1 MLEARLN
8 PSFRYVHEPLS
19 AYEDVLPS
27 LGNDQIG
34 AELQSRLLHSQGGA
48 FLISGFR
55 GVGKSTMVL
64 RVLDQIVAAAPPGD
78 IVIPVWLSV
87 ARSTTTER
95 LLFAV
100 VRRVFEGLADLAV
113 LDRLSPETRHALLVA
128 YMRTSLSFK
137 ETQSE
142 ARERSAG
149 LDLGAGKGA
158 GPIANFAIP
167 KLTMSAKRSHALA
180 TEAAFLAYSETDA
193 EYDLMRIVSLVR
205 RQSLT
210 SPVNR
215 SRWRLMARRRAAAL
229 PRDAGRLRLII
240 VLDEVDKLTAE
251 DTGLDLI
258 EELLS
263 GIKNVLTMSGAHF
276 LIVAGPDLHD
286 RAVRD
291 TARGNGVYESV
302 FGWQMYVPCMWEAA
316 ERLMAD
322 VIRPDPARTG
332 YAVNDPGQL
341 EAFIRY
347 LRFKARGV
355 PRRLL
360 QEFNSYVIWVQDA
373 PVLRIDDIDMQ
384 RVEFYARIEEI
395 MRDYFAR
402 SGTTRLFPV
411 PIDED
416 RRRLGSYYVA
426 DWVLRSDGEPF
437 SAADLLREGDD
448 TNFDPMLR
456 ISHGRVVRVLDHLTD
471 RGILE
476 VVRES
481 KADGTVFPDVGEA
494 AAKVYQLA
502 EQIRLTLLGL
512 AVQHET
518 ERVAEDMS
526 ISLIA
531 PIGNFP
537 HAPGAAAPGP
547 RSSPVTQFTGP
558 RPVMQPPPIKVL
570 ADRYELTRLLGQGGM
585 GSVYAGTDR
594 LTGQPVAVKMLR
606 SSLTDNPQALLR
618 ARREAELA
626 MRLRH
631 PQLVQTLDVTDDPDG
646 SPVLV
651 MELLDGST
659 LARQIEQIKHMD
671 GYEAVTIGKLIA
683 DALEYLAGAGVAR
696 IDLKPSNIIL
706 QPARG
711 PVIIDLGV
719 ARDLQATNLTGAQSI
734 VGTPMYMAPELLRG
748 DKPDPRVDIYSLGLV
763 LYYCLVGRNP
773 WEDLDDVVRIM
784 WAVLYQDVDFS
795 VLHVSPELKQV
806 IVRAIDRNPG
816 GRFQGAAEMRAALMA
831 TPEWRKQADITIIRD
846 DIKLDLPADPERD
859 VITTPRADLYL
870 TQPDIKVDLP
880 PDP

>member
-1 MLEARLN
+1 MLEVRLN
-8 PSFRYVHEPLS
+8 PAFRYVHEPLT
-19 AYEDVLPS
+19 ADEDVLPS
-27 LGNDQIG
+27 LGNDAFG
-34 AELQSRLLHSQGGA
+34 DELATRLLHSQGGA

-55 GVGKSTMVL
+55 GVGKTTMVL
-64 RVLDQIVAAAPPGD
+64 RVMDQIKAEAAKTGD

-87 ARSTTTER
+87 ARSTTTRR

-100 VRRVFEGLADLAV
+100 VRRVFEELVEISV

-149 LDLGAGKGA
+149 LDVGASKA
-158 GPIANFAIP
+158 APIVNLALP
-167 KLTMSAKRSHALA
+167 KLTMSAKRTHALA

-205 RQSLT
+205 KESLA
-210 SPVNR
+210 PQVNR
-215 SRWRLMARRRAAAL
+215 SRWR
-229 PRDAGRLRLII
+229 PRGKRPGTPSQSAGRLRLII
-240 VLDEVDKLTAE
+240 VLDEVDKLTE
-251 DTGLDLI
+251 GDKGLGLI
-258 EELLS
+258 EDLLS
-263 GIKNVLTMSGAHF
+263 GVKNVLTTSGAHF

-302 FGWQMYVPCMWEAA
+302 FGWRMYVPCMWAA
-316 ERLMAD
+316 ADRLVTD
-322 VIRPDPARTG
+322 VVRRGPATIVRG
-332 YAVNDPGQL
+332 PANSDQL
-341 EAFIRY
+341 EQFMQY

-360 QEFNSYVIWVQDA
+360 QEFNGFVFWEKDL
-373 PVLRIDDIDMQ
+373 PVLRIDETDMQ
-384 RVEFYARIEEI
+384 RVEFYSGIEEI
-395 MRDYFAR
+395 MREYFE
-402 SGTTRLFPV
+402 SGRNARLFPV

-416 RRRLGSYYVA
+416 RRRLGGYYVV

-437 SAADLLREGDD
+437 SAADLLLEGED

-456 ISHGRVVRVLDHLTD
+456 ISQRRVVRLLDHLAD

-476 VVRES
+476 VVREF
-481 KADGTVFPDVGEA
+481 KAGGTVIQDVGES

-502 EQIRLTLLGL
+502 EKIRLKLFGL
-512 AVQHET
+512 AVQHEE
-518 ERVAEDMS
+518 ERVAEYLS
-526 ISLIA
+526 ISVIS
-531 PIGNFP
+531 PVEMFP
-537 HAPGAAAPGP
+537 HAQPAAAGP
-547 RSSPVTQFTGP
+547 RSSADITRFTEPAPVL
-558 RPVMQPPPIKVL
+558 RPPPIKVL
-570 ADRYELTRLLGQGGM
+570 SDRYELSRLLGQGGM
-585 GSVYAGTDR
+585 GSVYAGMDR

-626 MRLRH
+626 IRLRH

-659 LARQIEQIKHMD
+659 LTNRIQETGCMH
-671 GYEAVTIGKLIA
+671 GSEVVAVGKLLA
-683 DALEYLAGAGVAR
+683 EALDYLASEGIAR
-696 IDLKPSNIIL
+696 IDLKPSNIMI

-719 ARDLQATNLTGAQSI
+719 ARDLEATNLTGARSI
-734 VGTPMYMAPELLRG
+734 VGTPMYMAPELLTG
-748 DKPDPRVDIYSLGLV
+748 NKPDPRVDVYSLGLV

-773 WEDLDDVVRIM
+773 WEHLDEVVRIM
-784 WAVLYQDVDFS
+784 WAILNEGIDFS
-795 VLHVSPELKQV
+795 VLHVSADLRQV
-806 IVRAIDRNPG
+806 IARATDRGPG
-816 GRFQGAAEMRAALMA
+816 NRFQTAADMRAALMA
-831 TPEWRKQADITIIRD
+831 TPEWRTRLDATITHPD
-846 DIKLDLPADPERD
+846 MKLDLD
-859 VITTPRADLYL
+859 ADL
-870 TQPDIKVDLP
+870 K
-880 PDP
+880 